1 MLVNEEKF
9 ETEAYS
15 VEHILNTPN
24 YKNHIEAFTVG
35 NDAQGLKDYLQYAAI
50 DDEKANLARTYLVI
64 DKSTGEVASYFSLR
78 TGLITVQV
86 SGDNFDSL
94 PAIEL
99 SNFATNDTYRKN
111 HKELQKL
118 GVHIFDVF
126 ILPISRFMA
135 KYIGANSLYIYALP
149 NDRLIQHYSTMGF
162 SLLPEDQEKF
172 VQSHVKPKYDA
183 GCRFMYQTL

>member
-1 MLVNEEKF
+1 MRVNAEKF
-9 ETEAYS
+9 ETEAYT
-15 VEHILNTPN
+15 VEHILDIPN
-24 YKNHIEAFTVG
+24 YKNLIETFTVG
-35 NDAQGLKDYLQYAAI
+35 NDAEGLKDYLQYAAI
-50 DDEKANLARTYLVI
+50 GDEKANLARTYLVI
-64 DKSTGEVASYFSLR
+64 DKSTKEVACYFSLR

-86 SGDNFDSL
+86 DGEDFDSL

-149 NDRLIQHYSTMGF
+149 NDRLIQHYNTMGF
-162 SLLPEDQEKF
+162 SLLPEEQEKF